1 MSKLRLRLDILESKD
16 KITEWIKEDKSKA
29 SICKELKCKPETLD
43 SYLIKMGI
51 SYKGNRGA
59 KGHKKSSSRKT
70 AFEYLESTHIKSHTL
85 KIKLI
90 EDGVKKH
97 ECEECKLNT
106 WNGKLIPLELHHVD
120 GNRYNNSI
128 ENLQI
133 ICPNC
138 HAQTPNY
145 SGKNTMI

>member
-1 MSKLRLRLDILESKD
+1 MSKLRIDILESKY
-16 KITEWIKEDKSKA
+16 KILEWIKEQKSKA
-29 SICKELKCKPETLD
+29 FISKQLKCKPETLEY
-43 SYLIKMGI
+43 YLVKMNI
-51 SYKGNRGA
+51 TYKGNRGA
-59 KGHKKSSSRKT
+59 KGYKKSPSRKT
-70 AFEYLESTHIKSHTL
+70 ALEYIESTHVKSHTL

-90 EDGVKKH
+90 QDGLKKH
-97 ECEECKLNT
+97 ECEECGLNN